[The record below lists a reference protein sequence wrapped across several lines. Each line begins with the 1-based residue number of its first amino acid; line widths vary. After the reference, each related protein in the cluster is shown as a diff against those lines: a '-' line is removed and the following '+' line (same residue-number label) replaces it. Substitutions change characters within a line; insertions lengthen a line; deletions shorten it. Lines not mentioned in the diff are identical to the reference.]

1 VVVLFTPGRG
11 LILVADNADGGAKTG
26 SEELRASMRVIMR
39 AVFEDERRCF
49 WTGWPVSLNV
59 LEIPRS
65 QGS

>member
-1 VVVLFTPGRG
+1 MQTVERRLGTE
-11 LILVADNADGGAKTG
+11 D
-26 SEELRASMRVIMR
+26 LRASMRVIMR

-49 WTGWPVSLNV
+49 WTEVLPGWPVSLNV